1 MLSVKQSLPNK
12 KVLQEQY
19 KVNCIQYESVL
30 NDLQER
36 IKLDLNKIKVVSTIK
51 GRVKSFDSYY
61 KKVLTLLKKLKK
73 KHKELIIYDVLGLRI
88 ICPFLNDIKA
98 VESLIKEKY
107 TVIEREHKG
116 AHHSFKEFGYESIHI
131 LIEVPTDIA
140 SLFKVEGSLLCEIQL
155 CTILQD
161 AWAEVEHELVYK
173 TNFSPFDEPLKRKL
187 AALNATLNLSD
198 TLFQEI
204 RDHQRLLQLELKTRR
219 ETFIENLHNT
229 MDHEAFGSAKE
240 NPLEE
245 VFEKT
250 NGTIRDVR
258 EVLNNNVVDSIDD
271 LLLKALEAHNHKQY
285 RKAIN
290 IYTSILDLKT
300 DPYIK
305 SIIHIHRGMAY
316 FSDSHYEEALE
327 DFSRSIKLYP
337 ENWRAF
343 YYRNVIHQINQ
354 NYKEALE
361 DLNQS
366 LHLDPYQFDSLF
378 NRSRVYFHLGDYP
391 KALADCEQAL
401 NIEPESCQALK
412 LKELIKRYVQ
422 F

>member
-1 MLSVKQSLPNK
+1 M
-12 KVLQEQY
+12 
-19 KVNCIQYESVL
+19 
-30 NDLQER
+30 
-36 IKLDLNKIKVVSTIK
+36 
-51 GRVKSFDSYY
+51 
-61 KKVLTLLKKLKK
+61 
-73 KHKELIIYDVLGLRI
+73 
-88 ICPFLNDIKA
+88 
-98 VESLIKEKY
+98 
-107 TVIEREHKG
+107 
-116 AHHSFKEFGYESIHI
+116 
-131 LIEVPTDIA
+131 
-140 SLFKVEGSLLCEIQL
+140 LCEIQL

-204 RDHQRLLQLELKTRR
+204 RDYQRLLKLELKTRR
-219 ETFIENLHNT
+219 ETFIEKLHNT
-229 MDHEAFGSAKE
+229 MDHEAFGAAKE

-258 EVLNNNVVDSIDD
+258 EVLNNNVIDSIDD
-271 LLLKALEAHNHKQY
+271 LLLKALEAHNSKQY

-290 IYTSILDLKT
+290 IYTSILDLTT
-300 DPYIK
+300 DKYIK
-305 SIIHIHRGMAY
+305 SVIHIHRGMAY
-316 FSDSHYEEALE
+316 FSDSHYLEALE

-401 NIEPESCQALK
+401 NIEPESCEALK
-412 LKELIKRYVQ
+412 LKELIKRYIQ